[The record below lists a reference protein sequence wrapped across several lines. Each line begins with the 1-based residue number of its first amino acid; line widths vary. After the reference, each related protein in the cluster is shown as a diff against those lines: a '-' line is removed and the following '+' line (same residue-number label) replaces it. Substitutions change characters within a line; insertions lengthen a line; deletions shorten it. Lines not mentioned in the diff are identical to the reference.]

1 MTISEISNSQ
11 NISKQWYINKV
22 FAYLQLNKSS
32 STFNCLTL
40 TLHDSNIRNGHRFFV
55 LENAVKAVATFFI
68 DKLYVF
74 ERDVEKRTLD
84 PCQSGLRQKEK
95 CESLWKM
102 HLQSIFKTSCKS
114 CRFTNGG
121 LLQ

>member
-1 MTISEISNSQ
+1 M
-11 NISKQWYINKV
+11 
-22 FAYLQLNKSS
+22 F
-32 STFNCLTL
+32 
-40 TLHDSNIRNGHRFFV
+40 HGHRFFV

-95 CESLWKM
+95 CESSWKM

-114 CRFTNGG
+114 CSIYEWRVAAIAHNAPKKAD
-121 LLQ
+121 L